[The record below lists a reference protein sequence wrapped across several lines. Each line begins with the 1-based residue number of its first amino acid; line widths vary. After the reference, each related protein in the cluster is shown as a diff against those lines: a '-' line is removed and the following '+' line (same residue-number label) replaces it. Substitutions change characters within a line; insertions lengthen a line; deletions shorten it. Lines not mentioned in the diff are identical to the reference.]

1 MRILLGLLGIALIL
15 FIVYDVLWT
24 TLRLSGAGPLTSW
37 VTTLLWRLSLRLTR
51 SHHALALA
59 GFWIILF
66 TVGLWIGLVWIG
78 WALVLST
85 DAHAVVNATT
95 GQPAG
100 FLERLYFAGSTLIT
114 LGIGDYR
121 PEGRVWQVLTPVAA
135 ANGFFL
141 VTLVITYLL
150 PLVQAVQQRREVAI
164 YITALGETPEEILLR
179 AWNGTG
185 FGRLQDHLVA
195 LTSQMMSVGQAHL
208 NYPVLHC
215 FHTRDRDASIAPMV
229 AVLDES
235 LTLIEG
241 LDPPLGPDPTTVYPL
256 REAVQ
261 RLLSTL
267 AEAHL
272 KPERVPPPVPSL
284 EGLRKNGIVTLD
296 EEDFLKAVDLLFDRR
311 RLLLGLV
318 EQEGWRWDDV
328 VKAPVPGRDAPT
340 ERTPDS

>member
-1 MRILLGLLGIALIL
+1 VHILPGLLGIALIL
-15 FIVYDVLWT
+15 FVIYDVLWT

-51 SHHALALA
+51 SHRALAIA
-59 GFWIILF
+59 GFWIVLF

-78 WALVLST
+78 WTFVLGM
-85 DAHAVVNATT
+85 DPRAVVNATS
-95 GQPAG
+95 GQPAV

-114 LGIGDYR
+114 LGLGDYQAA
-121 PEGRVWQVLTPVAA
+121 GKGWQVLTSVAA

-150 PLVQAVQQRREVAI
+150 PLVQAVQQRREVAV
-164 YITALGETPEEILLR
+164 YISSLGETPEDVLLR

-185 FGRLQDHLVA
+185 FGRLPDHLVT
-195 LTSQMMSVGQAHL
+195 LTRSLMQLGQAHL

-215 FHTRDRDASIAPMV
+215 FHSREREAAIAPMI

-241 LDPPLGPDPTTVYPL
+241 LDSPLRPDPVAIYPL
-256 REAVQ
+256 RRGIE
-261 RLLSTL
+261 RLLGTL

-272 KPERVPPPVPSL
+272 KPERVPPPMPSL
-284 EGLRKNGIVTLD
+284 EGLRKGGILTLD
-296 EEDFLKAVDLLFDRR
+296 QEDFLKAVDLLFDRR

-340 ERTPDS
+340 ERTPES

>member
-1 MRILLGLLGIALIL
+1 MRILLGLIGIFLIL
-15 FIVYDVLWT
+15 FTVYDVLWT

-37 VTTLLWRLSLRLTR
+37 VTTLLWRLSLRFTR
-51 SHHALALA
+51 SHRTLAVT
-59 GFWIILF
+59 GFWVVLF
-66 TVGLWIGLVWIG
+66 TVSLWIGLVWIG
-78 WALVLST
+78 WALVLGM
-85 DAHAVVNATT
+85 DPHAVVNATN
-95 GQPAG
+95 GQPG
-100 FLERLYFAGSTLIT
+100 DFMERLYFAGSTLIT
-114 LGIGDYR
+114 LGLGDYQTQ
-121 PEGRVWQVLTPVAA
+121 GRVWQVLTAVAA
-135 ANGFFL
+135 ANGFFM

-195 LTSQMMSVGQAHL
+195 LTSLMMAVGQAHL

-235 LTLIEG
+235 LTLVEG
-241 LDPPLGPDPTTVYPL
+241 LDPRLRPDPTTVYPL
-256 REAVQ
+256 REGIQ

-284 EGLRKNGIVTLD
+284 ERLRKGGILTVD

-328 VKAPVPGRDAPT
+328 LRAPVPGREAPT
-340 ERTPDS
+340 ERTPGS